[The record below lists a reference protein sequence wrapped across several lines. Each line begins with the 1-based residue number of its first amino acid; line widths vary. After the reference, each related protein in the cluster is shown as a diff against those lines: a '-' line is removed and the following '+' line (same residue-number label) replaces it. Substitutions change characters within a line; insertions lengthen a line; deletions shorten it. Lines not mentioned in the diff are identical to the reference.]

1 MSDEWSPDSILT
13 NEKFTENNVVEI
25 REIFDMIDIRFSF
38 EVKENNDRFDYDIIR
53 HCNFSAFTEHS
64 EYTIRVIIGAD
75 FHPTPMDEALFYGQ
89 LKKYLGQDDS
99 SGRDDFIRESIIY
112 SHWKLDR
119 VWEELRKLKQDGIEI
134 IETVKS
140 YFKERLPSDQIPL
153 YLSNYIESQYINLK
167 GKSESYF
174 EYSPLLMTFKTKFS
188 GIDYPDFDCDK
199 FIKHFEEIMDESLRD
214 ILSNRKFSEL
224 ELYIRKMKG
233 KVPDLSRGAGWKLD
247 GDRFVGDYRM
257 LTFEV
262 IYLSLIKSNHLELL
276 PLFEKLIGVIIN
288 PLH

>member
-1 MSDEWSPDSILT
+1 
-13 NEKFTENNVVEI
+13 
-25 REIFDMIDIRFSF
+25 
-38 EVKENNDRFDYDIIR
+38 
-53 HCNFSAFTEHS
+53 
-64 EYTIRVIIGAD
+64 
-75 FHPTPMDEALFYGQ
+75 
-89 LKKYLGQDDS
+89 
-99 SGRDDFIRESIIY
+99 
-112 SHWKLDR
+112 
-119 VWEELRKLKQDGIEI
+119 
-134 IETVKS
+134 
-140 YFKERLPSDQIPL
+140 
-153 YLSNYIESQYINLK
+153 
-167 GKSESYF
+167 
-174 EYSPLLMTFKTKFS
+174 MTFKTKFS